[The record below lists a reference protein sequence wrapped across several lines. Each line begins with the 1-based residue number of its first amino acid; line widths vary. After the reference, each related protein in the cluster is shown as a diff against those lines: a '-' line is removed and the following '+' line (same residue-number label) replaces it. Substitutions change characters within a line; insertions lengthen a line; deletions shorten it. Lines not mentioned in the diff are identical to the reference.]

1 MTGNI
6 KKLGWGL
13 EAMATLA
20 FQVLGTGED
29 QIWKIAEDLLRW

>member
-6 KKLGWGL
+6 KLGWGL
-13 EAMATLA
+13 EATLA

-29 QIWKIAEDLLRW
+29 KIWKIAEHLLRW